1 MMLPKKLFYAVE
13 AVLYIAYNAGRGP
26 ITGRDIAARQ
36 NLPPRYLEQLMQRL
50 VRAGILRGVRGPH
63 GGYLL
68 ARERRRITVGDIC
81 EVLNDEREDGVQ
93 GSATTPL
100 GSKVVMPVWEAAQK
114 QTMNYLKQINLADL
128 CEQAFTWPR
137 IFAKHLKKKS
147 ILLFN

>member
-1 MMLPKKLFYAVE
+1 MMLSKKLFYAVE

-26 ITGRDIAARQ
+26 IASRDIAAKQ
-36 NLPPRYLEQLMQRL
+36 GLPPRYLEQLMQRL

-81 EVLNDEREDGVQ
+81 ECLNEEKDETAQKAYG
-93 GSATTPL
+93 GTPL
-100 GSKVVMPVWEAAQK
+100 GSRIVAPVWDAAQA

-128 CEQAFTWPR
+128 CEQAAAGNIR
-137 IFAKHLKKKS
+137 RDSEERMDFA
-147 ILLFN
+147 I